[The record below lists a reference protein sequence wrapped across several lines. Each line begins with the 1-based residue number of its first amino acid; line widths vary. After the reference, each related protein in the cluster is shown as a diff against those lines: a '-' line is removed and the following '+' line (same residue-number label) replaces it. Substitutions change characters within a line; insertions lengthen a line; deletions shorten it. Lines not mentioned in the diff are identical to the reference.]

1 MLTARELHNFLQ
13 TYNKPNVKLVTERME
28 EITPKGIRTADG
40 HEYELD
46 TIIFATGFDL
56 IKSANAAKITGVGGT
71 DWEKLIGDTPAAFN
85 GVVVVRE
92 IFRWNLHAPFNTACP
107 LSA

>member
-1 MLTARELHNFLQ
+1 M
-13 TYNKPNVKLVTERME
+13 KLVTEKME

-56 IKSANAAKITGVGGT
+56 LKSANAAKITGVGGT
-71 DWEKLIGDTPAAFN
+71 DWKNLIGDTPAAFN
-85 GVVVVRE
+85 GVVIVRE
-92 IFRWNLHAPFNTACP
+92 KFLHRSASSIIAT